1 MCIRDSDNPSKTAKA
16 MEDMMNQG
24 VLVGKTGPTNRVIK
38 LRPPMTF
45 KKEHA
50 DLLVDKINQCLRVI
64 S

>member
-1 MCIRDSDNPSKTAKA
+1 
-16 MEDMMNQG
+16 MMHQG
-24 VLVGKTGPTNRVIK
+24 VLVGKTGPVNSVIK

-50 DLLVDKINQCLRVI
+50 DLLVDKINQCLRMV